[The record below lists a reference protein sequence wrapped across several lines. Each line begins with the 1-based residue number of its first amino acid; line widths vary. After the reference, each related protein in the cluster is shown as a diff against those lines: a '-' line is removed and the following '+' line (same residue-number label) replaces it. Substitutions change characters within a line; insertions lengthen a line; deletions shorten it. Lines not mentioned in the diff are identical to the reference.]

1 MRPTGKLLAVL
12 LMLALAA
19 PAAVLAQSAGDEQ
32 YVDPFQGQGDGGGG
46 GGGDNAGQSDSGSAP
61 AAETPTEDTAG
72 ATAESTVSDT
82 ATLPRTGLTLLPV
95 VVAGL
100 FLLSAGFAGRRLT
113 AAPGAPAPGGLVL
126 PSIPRRL
133 APTAAPAA
141 PARGRLPAIGLGLV
155 GLLILS
161 LLRRRA

>member
-1 MRPTGKLLAVL
+1 MRPTGKVLAVL

-32 YVDPFQGQGDGGGG
+32 YVDPFQGQGDGNGG

-82 ATLPRTGLTLLPV
+82 ATLPRTGLALLPV

-113 AAPGAPAPGGLVL
+113 AAPLPAAPGGLAFPTVSRAVAPRAGAPAP
-126 PSIPRRL
+126 P
-133 APTAAPAA
+133 
-141 PARGRLPAIGLGLV
+141 RGRLPAIGLGLV

>member
-1 MRPTGKLLAVL
+1 MRPTGKVLAVL

-32 YVDPFQGQGDGGGG
+32 YVDPFQGQGDGS
-46 GGGDNAGQSDSGSAP
+46 GGGDNGDQSDSGSAP
-61 AAETPTEDTAG
+61 AAETSPTEDTAG

-113 AAPGAPAPGGLVL
+113 AVPGTAAPGGLVL
-126 PSIPRRL
+126 PSVPRAV
-133 APTAAPAA
+133 APRAAATA